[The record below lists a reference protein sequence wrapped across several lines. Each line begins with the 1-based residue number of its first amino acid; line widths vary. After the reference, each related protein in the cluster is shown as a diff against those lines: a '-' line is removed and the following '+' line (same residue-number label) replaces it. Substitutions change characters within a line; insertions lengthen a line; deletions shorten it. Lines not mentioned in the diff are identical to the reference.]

1 MRAWYLSLVALT
13 LSPAVL
19 AGQDGLITAPVAV
32 IESRLRD
39 QSFEVVQAA
48 GSRFKGDRTS
58 HGLLHFADS
67 GYMEVKL
74 AKAPPGG
81 EAFNNQPRYEIA
93 AYALQKLFLDEP
105 DYVVPPTVARMVDV
119 DHYQRITTTE
129 GEPTFSDAG
138 SILLVLQYWTLDVT
152 SQGVFDKKRAEHDTA
167 YARHLGDLNVLTY
180 LIRQRDANA
189 GNILIS
195 SDSLQPR
202 LFSVDNGV
210 AFDSPASN
218 RGTEWSTLRVKR
230 VGQATAARLQR
241 MRSEDLVAALA
252 VIAQFERRDGQYV
265 RVARTANLD
274 PNRGVRRKGD
284 VLQLGL
290 TAAEIDGVRQRLEW
304 LVGRLKSGRLTTF

>member
-1 MRAWYLSLVALT
+1 MRYLSLVVLI
-13 LSPAVL
+13 LSPALL

-39 QSFEVVQAA
+39 QTFEVVQQA

-105 DYVVPPTVARMVDV
+105 DYVVPPTVARMVDA
-119 DHYQRITTTE
+119 DHYQRITTTAA
-129 GEPTFSDAG
+129 EPTFSDAG

-152 SQGVFDKKRAEHDTA
+152 SKGVFDKKRAGQDTA

-195 SDSLQPR
+195 SDSLRPR

-241 MRSEDLVAALA
+241 MRSEDLTGTLG

>member
-1 MRAWYLSLVALT
+1 MRACYLSLVALT
-13 LSPAVL
+13 LTAALLGS
-19 AGQDGLITAPVAV
+19 QDGLITAPAAV
-32 IESRLRD
+32 IEGRLRD
-39 QSFEVVQAA
+39 QSFEVVQQA
-48 GSRFKGDRTS
+48 GSRFNGDRTS

-67 GYMEVKL
+67 SYMEVKL

-105 DYVVPPTVARMVDV
+105 DYVVPPTVARMVDLE
-119 DHYQRITTTE
+119 HYQRITTTA
-129 GEPTFSDAG
+129 GEPTFSDAR
-138 SILLVLQYWTLDVT
+138 SVLLVLQYWTLDVT
-152 SQGVFDKKRAEHDTA
+152 SKGVFDKKRAEQDTA
-167 YARHLGDLNVLTY
+167 YARHLGDLNVLTF

-195 SDSLQPR
+195 ADSLHPR

-230 VGQATAARLQR
+230 LGQATAARLQR
-241 MRSEDLVAALA
+241 IRSEDLITALA

-265 RVARTANLD
+265 TVERTANLD
-274 PNRGVRRKGD
+274 PYRGVRRKGD

-290 TAAEIDGVRQRLEW
+290 TGAEIDGVRERLEW
-304 LVGRLKSGRLTTF
+304 LVGRIRSARVTTF

>member
-1 MRAWYLSLVALT
+1 MRACYLALVALT
-13 LSPAVL
+13 LTPPLL
-19 AGQDGLITAPVAV
+19 ASQDGLITAPVAV
-32 IESRLRD
+32 IEGRLRN
-39 QSFEVVQAA
+39 QSFDVVLQA

-67 GYMEVKL
+67 SYMYVKL

-105 DYVVPPTVARMVDV
+105 DYVVPPTVARMLDL
-119 DHYQRITTTE
+119 DQYQRITTTA
-129 GEPTFSDAG
+129 GEPTFRDVG
-138 SILLVLQYWTLDVT
+138 SVLLVLQYWALDVT
-152 SQGVFDKKRAEHDTA
+152 SKGVFDKKRAERDTA
-167 YARHLGDLNVLTY
+167 YARHLGDLNVLTF
-180 LIRQRDANA
+180 LIRQQDANA

-195 SDSLQPR
+195 DDSLQPR

-230 VGQATAARLQR
+230 LGQATAARLQR
-241 MRSEDLVAALA
+241 IRSEDLIDALA
-252 VIAQFERRDGQYV
+252 VIAQFERRDGRYV
-265 RVARTANLD
+265 PVERTVNLD

-290 TAAEIDGVRQRLEW
+290 TETEIDGVRERLEW
-304 LVGRLKSGRLTTF
+304 LLGRIRSGGLTTF